1 MIELALLL
9 EVAAHAMTAILAT
22 WLGLLVITRAG
33 SARGSRL
40 FALIC
45 GLLVVWSVSIIV
57 RLLTAD
63 NGDVAATANLTE
75 EAAAYL
81 LPAAI
86 VHIALVI
93 AFEGRHPRP
102 ARAVLVAAY
111 ALGAAAI
118 VQATIDPTHPIS
130 FDIEPNFQP
139 LGVDGQVVAWTF
151 ALLRAGLF
159 AASIGYLSLAL
170 GRAGEDRVRR
180 RQLVAAMATIL
191 IGSIGGMARI
201 LPAEIGGPRWVGVSM
216 VAAATVL
223 AAYAVVAQH
232 LFLSTEAAVR
242 AVRWSSVSGIG
253 LALFVLGV
261 VLADRWFADAVSV
274 DLPIVSAL
282 ALIVVI
288 ALVEP
293 VGTRVRSHFARGS
306 PSAHAQL
313 LSALGDD
320 ALLAQPPDKVTVPVL
335 ERVIRSFRLEG
346 ASVIDPAGRFLVAV
360 GADPTPTTSRVQ
372 VPLQEALGAVEYRT
386 EAGRRLSDG
395 EVAGLHLAAAFIGSS
410 LRLARRQ
417 EEQAEALTELRADR
431 AALASRGSAL
441 QTVLADATDAEARL
455 QVFALGP
462 LRAKRNGVPIRRWG
476 GAKAGSRQA
485 EAIFAMLFDRGESGV
500 SKDEIVD
507 VVWPDVDLDRAD
519 AAFHR
524 TLLGLRSVLSPARR
538 RGREDEPITFGNDRY
553 RLEPSVV
560 GWTDVH
566 EFERLIGLPGAADDA
581 ISALERACALY
592 RGDYL
597 DDVPYLGDHAVIEDR
612 RRQLRRAFADA
623 LRELA
628 DRYAARGEDLA
639 AAASRR
645 RAEAVEA
652 SASRYDED
660 SPLTMRG

>member
-9 EVAAHAMTAILAT
+9 EVAAHAITAILAM

-33 SARGSRL
+33 SARGARL
-40 FALIC
+40 FAFIC
-45 GLLVVWSVSIIV
+45 GLLVVWSASTIV
-57 RLLTAD
+57 RLLTED
-63 NGDVAATANLTE
+63 STHVAPTANLAE

-93 AFEGRHPRP
+93 AFEGRHPSP
-102 ARAVLVAAY
+102 TNALLVAAY
-111 ALGAAAI
+111 ALGAAAT
-118 VQATIDPTHPIS
+118 VQAVIDPAHPIS

-170 GRAGEDRVRR
+170 RRAGEDRVRR

-191 IGSIGGMARI
+191 IGSIGGIARI
-201 LPAEIGGPRWVGVSM
+201 LPEEIGGPRWVGVSM

-232 LFLSTEAAVR
+232 LFLSTDAAVR

-293 VGTRVRSHFARGS
+293 VGTRARSYFARGA
-306 PSAHAQL
+306 PSDQAQL

-320 ALLAQPPDKVTVPVL
+320 ALLAQPPDQVTVPVL
-335 ERVIRSFRLEG
+335 ERAIRSFRLKS
-346 ASVIDPAGRFLVAV
+346 ASVVDPAGRTLAAI
-360 GADPTPTTSRVQ
+360 GPDPTPTTSRVQ
-372 VPLQEALGAVEYRT
+372 VPLQESLGIIEFRT
-386 EAGRRLSDG
+386 EAGRRLSDA
-395 EVAGLHLAAAFIGSS
+395 ELAGLRLAAAFIGSS

-417 EEQAEALTELRADR
+417 EEQAEALSELRADR
-431 AALASRGSAL
+431 VALASRGSAL
-441 QTVLADATDAEARL
+441 QTVLADATESEVRL
-455 QVFALGP
+455 HVFALGP
-462 LRAKRNGVPIRRWG
+462 LRVERNGVPVRRWG

-485 EAIFAMLFDRGESGV
+485 EAIFALLFDRGESGV

-524 TLLGLRSVLSPARR
+524 TLLGLRSVLSPAPR

-553 RLEPSVV
+553 RLAPSVV
-560 GWTDVH
+560 AWTDVR
-566 EFERLIGLPGAADDA
+566 EFERLIASPDAADES
-581 ISALERACALY
+581 IPALERACAIY

-628 DRYAARGEDLA
+628 NRYAARGEDLA
-639 AAASRR
+639 AAANRR
-645 RAEAVEA
+645 RADAVEA
-652 SASRYDED
+652 SDVRYDNG
-660 SPLTMRG
+660 SPLKMRG